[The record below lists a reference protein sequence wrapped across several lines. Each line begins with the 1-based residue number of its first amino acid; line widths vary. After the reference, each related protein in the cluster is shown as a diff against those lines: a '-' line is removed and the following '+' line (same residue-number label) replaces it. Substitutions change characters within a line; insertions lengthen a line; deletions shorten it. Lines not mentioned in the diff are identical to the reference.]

1 MGKYLRFG
9 GLFIVLAA
17 LLFSACGTA
26 SRAVVHPDDYK
37 KVFPWPRKQRT
48 VAIKAMPK
56 TVLANSC
63 PLFGSYKS
71 VEVDGDTT
79 FFVTDELGKKFAYTP
94 SRSPMRRLAP
104 VDTIEIRWGDLSGAA
119 ASEEES
125 EQEDD
130 KDSESRAEEDDEDEK
145 PAAKKVEDEQE
156 EEEEE

>member
-17 LLFSACGTA
+17 FSFSACGTA

-71 VEVDGDTT
+71 VEVDGTTT
-79 FFVTDELGKKFAYTP
+79 FFITDEFGKKFAYTP
-94 SRSPMRRLAP
+94 NRSPMRRLAP
-104 VDTIEIRWGDLSGAA
+104 VDTIEIRWGDLPGAA
-119 ASEEES
+119 ASEEEDDV
-125 EQEDD
+125 QE
-130 KDSESRAEEDDEDEK
+130 DEDEK
-145 PAAKKVEDEQE
+145 PAAKGVE
-156 EEEEE
+156 EEEEEEEE